1 MQAIIVSGT
10 AKEIA
15 SLVLAL
21 QERRELR
28 EPMIRIASKPDTA
41 EDRKSLADTIRDIL
55 VKQVAAGSTRR
66 CAYMKLY
73 QFDFIRELQEA
84 ADLVGIHFDP
94 AERTEEEL
102 GQLYELFCQDVRS
115 YLAGTFTKYLK

>member
-1 MQAIIVSGT
+1 M
-10 AKEIA
+10 
-15 SLVLAL
+15 
-21 QERRELR
+21 
-28 EPMIRIASKPDTA
+28 
-41 EDRKSLADTIRDIL
+41 
-55 VKQVAAGSTRR
+55 
-66 CAYMKLY
+66 Y

-84 ADLVGIHFDP
+84 ADRVGIHFDP